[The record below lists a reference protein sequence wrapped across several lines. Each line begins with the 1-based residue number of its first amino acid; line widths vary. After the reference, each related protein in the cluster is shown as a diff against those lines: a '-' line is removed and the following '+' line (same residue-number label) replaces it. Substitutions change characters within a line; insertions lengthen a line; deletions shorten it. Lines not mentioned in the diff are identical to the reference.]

1 MKPAC
6 FLLKLSTDSN
16 TFTKIISFTG
26 NSLLFNRDFKPE
38 NLLLTEKKIIK
49 IIDFGLSNSYKTG
62 QLLSTPCG
70 SPCYAAPEMILGR
83 KYSGL
88 LVDIWSTGIIL
99 YAMVCGFLPFE
110 DKNDDSLYK
119 KIILCDYKIPDKP
132 NITEDIK
139 DLITRILCVNTKK
152 RIKLEEIKKHRI
164 YQLGAEQLK
173 NINSYTTLYEK
184 NKYDKFV
191 INKMIEMGL
200 NKSSIIKNLDS
211 KRTGDETA
219 TYFLLYN
226 KLSRNNELEDFR
238 KNTCFQENV
247 GTNSGVINTM
257 EITNKNNI
265 NININ
270 YSNQIGNI
278 NISINEA
285 DKPIIKKKIPNNE
298 NKEKKQKTEIQINQ
312 SKLSHI
318 QNFYSNSKIQRI
330 KGKNMSTQ
338 TQNISLKDKLFLSN
352 YKNKDQIYLTTP
364 RPFISNEMFMIKS
377 RNKNCSNKNIAES
390 MMERASSRVCETEVL
405 NSLSLNPA
413 LGTEEK
419 ITQNTSIK
427 PNMQTILEEKSD
439 LKKKNLV
446 IARKLTFTK
455 KNYFPNTPTR
465 NKFNFNFY
473 GSSTFKQESQYS
485 KNTSKMR
492 NNNCSLNL
500 FHEK

>member
-1 MKPAC
+1 
-6 FLLKLSTDSN
+6 
-16 TFTKIISFTG
+16 
-26 NSLLFNRDFKPE
+26 
-38 NLLLTEKKIIK
+38 LLLTEKKIIK

-88 LVDIWSTGIIL
+88 FVDIWSTGIIL

-132 NITEDIK
+132 NITEDMK

-152 RIKLEEIKKHRI
+152 RIKLEEIKKHRF

-173 NINSYTTLYEK
+173 KINCYTTSSEK
-184 NKYDKFV
+184 NKYDNFV

-211 KRTGDETA
+211 KKTSDETA

-226 KLSRNNELEDFR
+226 KLSRNNELEEDFR
-238 KNTCFQENV
+238 KNICFQDNV
-247 GTNSGVINTM
+247 GSNSGVINTM
-257 EITNKNNI
+257 EISNKNNI

-278 NISINEA
+278 NININEA
-285 DKPIIKKKIPNNE
+285 DKLLIKKKIPNYE
-298 NKEKKQKTEIQINQ
+298 NKEKKQKAEIQINQ
-312 SKLSHI
+312 SKLSQI
-318 QNFYSNSKIQRI
+318 QNFNSNSKIQRV

-338 TQNISLKDKLFLSN
+338 AQNISLKDKLFLAN
-352 YKNKDQIYLTTP
+352 YKNKDQIYYTTP
-364 RPFISNEMFMIKS
+364 RPFNSNEMFMITS
-377 RNKNCSNKNIAES
+377 RNKNSSNRNLAES
-390 MMERASSRVCETEVL
+390 MLDRASSRVCESEVL
-405 NSLSLNPA
+405 NTLSLNPA
-413 LGTEEK
+413 MVTEEK

-427 PNMQTILEEKSD
+427 PNMQTILEEKAD

-455 KNYFPNTPTR
+455 KNYVPNTPTR
-465 NKFNFNFY
+465 NKFNFNLY
-473 GSSTFKQESQYS
+473 GSNTFKQESLNS
-485 KNTSKMR
+485 KNSFKMR